1 MGPSGVTIGLMAI
14 GMAISIFG
22 ITDIILKGY
31 GSLPWA
37 YLITLIIPLFTVGLY
52 KIYKH
57 DKEAKLGKQGK

>member
-1 MGPSGVTIGLMAI
+1 MAT
-14 GMAISIFG
+14 SIFG